1 MLECGVLLAAAY
13 MLTRRLWLCVGM
25 HFAWN
30 FAQGGIFSAAV
41 SGMKATGFL
50 QAQMT
55 GTAWLTGG
63 GFGAEA
69 SLVALLLCT
78 IAGILLL
85 LAAARRDHIVQPFW
99 SAGRSSGQAA

>member
-1 MLECGVLLAAAY
+1 
-13 MLTRRLWLCVGM
+13 
-25 HFAWN
+25 
-30 FAQGGIFSAAV
+30 
-41 SGMKATGFL
+41 
-50 QAQMT
+50 MT